1 MKPYIKAYSFEDE
14 VMDYLTIIIGDIITN
29 QSLDRVTLKIGKWP
43 CAEYCPTDEDLN
55 PKRGHNNLQGSCI
68 VTLPIIKN
76 MSTAFF
82 EKLKMFAAHE
92 AGHIEY
98 TYPFPILNI
107 AQKKAHDKR
116 DWIELNVMNA
126 FEDIRIEWEIDKV
139 RRSSSSL
146 TKLLPLSFKDFRK
159 LAYGQL
165 GTQKALSED
174 QSDEKKKFDRAYEI
188 FGKLVLKSQLDLI
201 GFGHLIN
208 DQEIREAYDTHFKSI
223 IASNRYYKYND
234 PNWTLTI
241 TKEFIAKFKKVFP
254 EEEKNLN
261 EHQNK
266 ADENQGHK
274 TQPGKGTPN
283 KDGSSKRKTQG
294 SSQEAGAGKEGDNSL
309 ENKSSYDVQEIGP
322 VHGSEKEKQLNELLK
337 GTAGGGG
344 DVVITENTKNELSPL
359 DITKT
364 LREYGNAVASFNKLF
379 CGGWRA
385 PSHKIFSEEEEGE
398 IDPEFLYKGKF
409 GGRDRSIY
417 QDSRKAIAEGLN
429 VLCLFDNS
437 GSMSSYQMQK
447 VLDTSIII
455 DKACAIRN
463 NIHAR
468 IVYFTNKAI
477 AVRNYEDKAASFKN
491 LSNLMREQ
499 GGTPTGDALIQE
511 LPRLLSRKGSKF
523 LVVATDGCPDNSD
536 KMKAALRRYREYG
549 VKVLY
554 IELGGGGHSF
564 RDSVDYY
571 LSYDSSKMKTMTVH
585 LSRDIQS
592 VIRDHARKSLKGIA

>member
-1 MKPYIKAYSFEDE
+1 MKTQLKEYTFEDE
-14 VMDYLTIIIGDIITN
+14 VMDYLTIIIGDIISN
-29 QSLDRVTLKIGKWP
+29 QSLDRISLKVGKWP
-43 CAEYCPTDEDLN
+43 CAGYSLTDKDLDPN
-55 PKRGHNNLQGSCI
+55 RRHNVLEGSCT
-68 VTLPIIKN
+68 VELPIVKN
-76 MSTAFF
+76 MSKEFF
-82 EKLKMFAAHE
+82 EKLKMFTAHE

-98 TYPFPILNI
+98 TYPYPVLNI

-116 DWIELNVMNA
+116 DWIQLNVMNS

-165 GTQKALSED
+165 GTKKTLSED
-174 QSDEKKKFDRAYEI
+174 QSDEKKKFDRSYEI

-201 GFGHLIN
+201 GFSHLIN
-208 DQEIREAYDTHFKSI
+208 DQEIREAYDTYFKSVI
-223 IASNRYYKYND
+223 SSNKYYKFND
-234 PNWTLTI
+234 PNWTLKI
-241 TKEFIAKFKKVFP
+241 TKEFIDIFKKIFP
-254 EEEKNLN
+254 EEAKNLN
-261 EHQNK
+261 QYQDK

-274 TQPGKGTPN
+274 TQPGKGTPDKN
-283 KDGSSKRKTQG
+283 NSSGKTTKG
-294 SSQEAGAGKEGDNSL
+294 SSQGAEGAKENQNSL
-309 ENKSSYDVQEIGP
+309 ENKSSYDLQDIGP
-322 VHGSEKEKQLNELLK
+322 VQGSEKEKEFNDLLK
-337 GTAGGGG
+337 GSLGGGG
-344 DVVITENTKNELSPL
+344 DVTISENSKNELSPL
-359 DITKT
+359 EISRT

-437 GSMSSYQMQK
+437 GSMNSHQMK
-447 VLDTSIII
+447 RILDTSIII

-468 IVYFTNKAI
+468 IVYFTNKSI
-477 AVRNYEDKAASFKN
+477 AVRKYEDKSANFYN
-491 LSNLMREQ
+491 LDHLMREQ
-499 GGTPTGDALIQE
+499 GGTPTGTALLQE
-511 LPRLLSRKGSKF
+511 LPGLLSRKGSKF
-523 LVVATDGCPDNSD
+523 LVVATDGCPDNPD
-536 KMKAALRRYREYG
+536 RMKQVLRRYREYG

-554 IELGGGGHSF
+554 IELGGGGYGF

-571 LSYDSSKMKTMTVH
+571 LSYDSPKMKTMTVH